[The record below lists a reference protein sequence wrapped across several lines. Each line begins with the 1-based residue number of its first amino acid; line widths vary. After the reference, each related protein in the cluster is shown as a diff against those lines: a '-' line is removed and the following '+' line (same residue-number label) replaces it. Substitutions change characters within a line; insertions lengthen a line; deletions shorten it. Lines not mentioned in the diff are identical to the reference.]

1 MLYYMQTEE
10 ILEKL
15 REYKAEKADVYG
27 IETLGLF
34 GSCARGEQLPGSDID
49 VCLKLKKASF
59 FDRMS
64 IKEELENIFN
74 CKVDVVSLGAMM
86 RPLFR
91 KNLERDA
98 VFV

>member
-1 MLYYMQTEE
+1 MLCDMQTEE

-34 GSCARGEQLPGSDID
+34 GSCARGEQLPDSDID
-49 VCLKLKKASF
+49 VCIKLKHP
-59 FDRMS
+59 DLYNMS
-64 IKEELENIFN
+64 GIQEELENIFKS
-74 CKVDVVSLGAMM
+74 KVDLVSLGAIF
-86 RPLFR
+86 RPVFK